1 MAYRMT
7 SQPAHRKYSNLGK
20 LSLKP
25 VTSPTR
31 HQCVQHGKASKR
43 IEKHIL
49 GAHQHKCQNLESGPS
64 DPTTI
69 ALVTGGYFWIIL
81 LSWFGMKQIS
91 LPWVAGSC
99 RPDPCFRSF
108 ARPSHNFFGL
118 GWANLSAGLSHY
130 FIILYIYFSNL
141 VFQLAQFKAAINRGM
156 YSVRQNLK
164 KYESCCAGRG
174 CQKLSQRKLKRGQ
187 TAGGCAIVN
196 GFAWIG
202 NLIEAVA
209 ILSQAETKEGDKAN
223 MNTTWIYAGY
233 YWSVIWICIPVL
245 YT

>member
-69 ALVTGGYFWIIL
+69 ALVTGGYF
-81 LSWFGMKQIS
+81 
-91 LPWVAGSC
+91 
-99 RPDPCFRSF
+99 
-108 ARPSHNFFGL
+108 
-118 GWANLSAGLSHY
+118 
-130 FIILYIYFSNL
+130 
-141 VFQLAQFKAAINRGM
+141 
-156 YSVRQNLK
+156 
-164 KYESCCAGRG
+164 
-174 CQKLSQRKLKRGQ
+174 
-187 TAGGCAIVN
+187 
-196 GFAWIG
+196 
-202 NLIEAVA
+202 
-209 ILSQAETKEGDKAN
+209 
-223 MNTTWIYAGY
+223 
-233 YWSVIWICIPVL
+233 
-245 YT
+245 